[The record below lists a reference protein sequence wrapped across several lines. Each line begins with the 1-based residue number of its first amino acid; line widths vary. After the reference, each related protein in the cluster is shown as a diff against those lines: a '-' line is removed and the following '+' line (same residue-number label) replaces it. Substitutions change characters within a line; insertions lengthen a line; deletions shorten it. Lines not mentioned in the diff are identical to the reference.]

1 MHCSKCSSENTRVID
16 SRHLQEGNI
25 IRRRRKCD
33 ECETRFTTYEKIEV
47 QLPTI
52 VKNDGRREIFN
63 KEKVMAGLDKACQK
77 RPISTQELELII
89 DKLIQTI
96 IQDGQRETTT
106 KEIGAYL
113 ASKIKNLD
121 PVAFVRFASFYWDYN
136 DVDDFV
142 SSLTKINNPLQNREE
157 NEYDRQ

>member
-47 QLPTI
+47 QLPII

-63 KEKVMAGLDKACQK
+63 KEK
-77 RPISTQELELII
+77 P
-89 DKLIQTI
+89 
-96 IQDGQRETTT
+96 
-106 KEIGAYL
+106 
-113 ASKIKNLD
+113 
-121 PVAFVRFASFYWDYN
+121 
-136 DVDDFV
+136 
-142 SSLTKINNPLQNREE
+142 
-157 NEYDRQ
+157 